1 MLGSHKLTALLLWIL
16 LTVMLLGLLVQ
27 LDLSGLSRHQSALL
41 VSLEQRLNQRLHKT
55 EQLLHHMAVVT
66 ARSSHDLSG
75 LSQTLEELL
84 PLSPII
90 HRLHLQQ
97 LVTEDE
103 IYA

>member
-1 MLGSHKLTALLLWIL
+1 MR
-16 LTVMLLGLLVQ
+16 LLVN
-27 LDLSGLSRHQSALL
+27 
-41 VSLEQRLNQRLHKT
+41 LEQRLNQRLNKT
-55 EQLLHHMAVVT
+55 EQLLHYMAILT

-84 PLSPII
+84 PLSPVI

-103 IYA
+103 IYAFERQMRLKYPTSSARSQRHYTRQH